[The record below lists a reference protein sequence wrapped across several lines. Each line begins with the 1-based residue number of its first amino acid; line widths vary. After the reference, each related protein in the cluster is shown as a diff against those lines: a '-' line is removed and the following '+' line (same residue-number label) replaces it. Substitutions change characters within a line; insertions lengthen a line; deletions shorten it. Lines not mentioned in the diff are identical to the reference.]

1 MQPFLRRLL
10 QYWGGSRVEA
20 EGQMA
25 RSERSASLLVGC
37 NERTTPPTAR
47 LPRAHGVA
55 LILELAFVARL
66 AEIAADIRLP
76 VRLGPLAPWPTP
88 KSKAT
93 RSTQVFQRSPYGRVV
108 CRRAAA
114 AACAIVFLIFAVHS
128 VSAETTKP
136 KRGKGKKKGAIPG
149 ASGSPGEQSLT
160 NIPLPIGHEA
170 KGLVL
175 PDFDLNGRLRGKFVA
190 GSAKRLDQDRIGFRD
205 LKITTFNEANQVDLE
220 IVMLTST
227 LDLTT
232 RILSSEERTTV
243 RRTDFNIVG
252 DSAFFDTNARTSR
265 IVGNVKMVITDT
277 SNLAQKP
284 NP

>member
-1 MQPFLRRLL
+1 MQPFPSRR
-10 QYWGGSRVEA
+10 
-20 EGQMA
+20 
-25 RSERSASLLVGC
+25 
-37 NERTTPPTAR
+37 
-47 LPRAHGVA
+47 
-55 LILELAFVARL
+55 
-66 AEIAADIRLP
+66 
-76 VRLGPLAPWPTP
+76 
-88 KSKAT
+88 
-93 RSTQVFQRSPYGRVV
+93 V
-108 CRRAAA
+108 CRRSAAT
-114 AACAIVFLIFAVHS
+114 ACAIVFVLIFGIQS

-149 ASGSPGEQSLT
+149 ATGSPGEQSLT

-190 GSAKRLDQDRIGFRD
+190 GSAKRLDQDKIGFRD
-205 LKITTFNEANQVDLE
+205 LKITTFNEASQVDLE

-232 RILSSEERTTV
+232 KILSSEERTTI

-252 DSAFFDTNARTSR
+252 DSVIFDTNARTSR

-277 SNLAQKP
+277 SHLTEKQ